1 MWSAAVDSFG
11 KKATCQRLECQ
22 RQQQQHWWR
31 WDGEW
36 WKLPACPLQHSSI
49 PCSSSSSSI
58 PCLAPA
64 LHSTLTTTTVHSIS
78 PRSVPAEG
86 CWCSTDMRWRRQL
99 IDAITMRCWRWM
111 WCTDSLL
118 VLTRT
123 RMDWW
128 WCWSSTGWK
137 SSDGLSDSAAAP
149 NLQLRRTLTNGSRCK
164 LLPSLIYLTFPF
176 YSKVGHLIPGILTF

>member
-49 PCSSSSSSI
+49 PCSSSSI

-78 PRSVPAEG
+78 PHSVPAEG
-86 CWCSTDMRWRRQL
+86 CWLLMLNWHAMTKAAHRRHYYVLLTMNVVHWFTFGFNPHPHGLMMVLILNWVKVVRWFVRQ
-99 IDAITMRCWRWM
+99 RG
-111 WCTDSLL
+111 
-118 VLTRT
+118 
-123 RMDWW
+123 
-128 WCWSSTGWK
+128 SSKFATEKDLDKWVP
-137 SSDGLSDSAAAP
+137 L
-149 NLQLRRTLTNGSRCK
+149 
-164 LLPSLIYLTFPF
+164 
-176 YSKVGHLIPGILTF
+176 

>member
-49 PCSSSSSSI
+49 PCSSSSSSSSSI

-86 CWCSTDMRWRRQL
+86 CWLLMLNWHAMTKAAHRRHYYALLTMNVVHWFTFGFNPHPHGLMMVLILNWVKVVRWFVRR
-99 IDAITMRCWRWM
+99 CG
-111 WCTDSLL
+111 
-118 VLTRT
+118 
-123 RMDWW
+123 
-128 WCWSSTGWK
+128 SSKFATEKDLDKWVP
-137 SSDGLSDSAAAP
+137 L
-149 NLQLRRTLTNGSRCK
+149 
-164 LLPSLIYLTFPF
+164 
-176 YSKVGHLIPGILTF
+176 